1 MIFMNSFEDV
11 FQALMD
17 YCTASGKI
25 GETAKGLWLSSL
37 KPARLDGSD
46 AVFYCPSEF
55 QKGIVMGNYSA
66 LMKEGLEKILG
77 FPVNLR
83 LIVMDE
89 SLPEDTII
97 DPDKFPEI
105 QNQIDKAFDQAV
117 YAYTFDTFIV
127 GKSNEFAYAACQS
140 VAKINGTDTY
150 NPLFIYGPSGLGKT
164 HLLIAIS
171 HEMKK
176 NNPEL
181 NIIYVTGETFAN
193 ELIEAIHQKKD
204 TSSFHE
210 KYRSADVLLVD
221 DVQFISGR
229 ESTQEEFFHTFNML
243 HSEGKQIV
251 LTSDRPPKDLR
262 ILEDRIRSRFESG
275 LIADISTPDFETRVA
290 IIRRKAEL
298 LELNIPD
305 DVAEFIANR
314 LKTNIRQLE
323 GAVKKLKALKQLA
336 NSSPSISM
344 AQSVIRDILTDEQ
357 PTPVTVEHIIQE
369 VSNLYGVSPE
379 DIRSSKRSAQ
389 ISNAR
394 KVAIYLVREITNMPL
409 NSIGEEFG
417 GRDHSTVVYACKN
430 VSSNIAKDSNL
441 RDAVESIIKTVRD
454 GSR

>member
-1 MIFMNSFEDV
+1 MNSFEDV
-11 FQALMD
+11 FQAVMD
-17 YCTASGKI
+17 YCTESGKI

-37 KPARLDGSD
+37 KPARLEGGD
-46 AVFYCPSEF
+46 AVFYCPSDF
-55 QKGIVMGNYSA
+55 QKGIVMDNYSA
-66 LMKEGLEKILG
+66 LLKEGFEKILG

-89 SLPEDTII
+89 SMPEDARI
-97 DPDKFPEI
+97 DPENFREI
-105 QNQIDKAFDQAV
+105 QDQIDTAFDNAV
-117 YAYTFDTFIV
+117 YAYTFETFIV
-127 GKSNEFAYAACQS
+127 GKSNEFAYAACLS
-140 VAKINGTDTY
+140 VARSNGTDTY

-176 NNPEL
+176 KNPDL

-262 ILEDRIRSRFESG
+262 VLEDRIRSRFESG

-344 AQSVIRDILTDEQ
+344 AQSVICDILTDEQ

-430 VSSNIAKDSNL
+430 VSAGIAKDPNL

>member
-1 MIFMNSFEDV
+1 MKMNSFEEV
-11 FQALMD
+11 YEAVKA
-17 YCTASGKI
+17 YCIDNEKI
-25 GETAKGLWLSSL
+25 GETAKNLWLDSL
-37 KPARLDGSD
+37 RPARLEGAD
-46 AVFYCPSEF
+46 AVFYCSSDF
-55 QKGIVMGNYSA
+55 QKGIIMDNYASLLTEA
-66 LMKEGLEKILG
+66 FEKILG
-77 FPVNLR
+77 FPVRLR

-89 SLPEDTII
+89 TTAEQQKVPENVD
-97 DPDKFPEI
+97 EL
-105 QNQIDKAFDQAV
+105 QNELERSYDNAE

-127 GKSNEFAYAACQS
+127 GKSNEFAYAACLS
-140 VAKINGTDTY
+140 VARSNGTDSY

-171 HEMKK
+171 HELKKK
-176 NNPEL
+176 NPDL
-181 NIIYVTGETFAN
+181 NIIYVTAETFAN

-204 TSSFHE
+204 VTKFHE
-210 KYRSADVLLVD
+210 KYRNADVLLVD

-229 ESTQEEFFHTFNML
+229 ESTQEEFFHTFNNL

-262 ILEDRIRSRFESG
+262 ILEDRIRNRFEMG

-357 PTPVTVEHIIQE
+357 PTQVPIEHIIQE

-379 DIRSSKRSAQ
+379 DIRSSKRASQ

-417 GRDHSTVVYACKN
+417 GRDHSTIVYAVQN
-430 VSSNIAKDSNL
+430 VEKAMEKDPNL
-441 RDAVESIIKTVRD
+441 RDAIESITKTVRE

>member
-1 MIFMNSFEDV
+1 MNSFEEV
-11 FQALMD
+11 YRAVED
-17 YCTASGKI
+17 YCFKNGKV
-25 GETAKGLWLSSL
+25 GTTAKNLWLDSL
-37 KPARLDGSD
+37 KPARLEGND
-46 AVFYCPSEF
+46 AVFYCSSVF
-55 QKGIVMGNYSA
+55 QKDIVMDNYA
-66 LMKEGLEKILG
+66 HMLTDAFEQILG
-77 FPVNLR
+77 FPVQLR
-83 LIVMDE
+83 LIVMEEEDE
-89 SLPEDTII
+89 KQPSSPENFDELQQSLERD
-97 DPDKFPEI
+97 
-105 QNQIDKAFDQAV
+105 FDNAD

-127 GKSNEFAYAACQS
+127 GKSNEFAYAACLS
-140 VAKINGTDTY
+140 VAQSNGTQPY

-176 NNPEL
+176 KNPDL

-204 TSSFHE
+204 TSRFHE

-221 DVQFISGR
+221 DVQFISGK
-229 ESTQEEFFHTFNML
+229 EQTQEEFFHTFNKL
-243 HSEGKQIV
+243 HSEKKQIV
-251 LTSDRPPKDLR
+251 LTSDRSPNDIRTLT
-262 ILEDRIRSRFESG
+262 DRIRSRFISG
-275 LIADISTPDFETRVA
+275 LVADVSAPDFETRVA

-305 DVAEFIANR
+305 DVAEFIANK
-314 LKTNIRQLE
+314 LKSNIRQLE
-323 GAVKKLKALKQLA
+323 GAVKKIKALKQLA

-344 AQSVIRDILTDEQ
+344 AQSVIREILTDEQ

-379 DIRSSKRSAQ
+379 DIRSSKRAQQ

-394 KVAIYLVREITNMPL
+394 KIAIYLVREITNMPL

-430 VSSNIAKDSNL
+430 VQENLAKDSNL
-441 RDAVESIIKTVRD
+441 RDAVESIIKTIRD
-454 GSR
+454 GSQ

>member
-1 MIFMNSFEDV
+1 MNSFEDV
-11 FQALMD
+11 FQAVLD
-17 YCTASGKI
+17 YCSETGKI
-25 GETAKGLWLSSL
+25 GETAKGLWLAPL

-55 QKGIVMGNYSA
+55 QKSIIIGQYSG
-66 LMKEGLEKILG
+66 LLKEGLEKILG

-89 SLPEDTII
+89 SMPEEADI
-97 DPDKFPEI
+97 DPEKFPEI
-105 QNQIDKAFDQAV
+105 QGQIDKAFDQAV

-127 GKSNEFAYAACQS
+127 GNSNKFAYTACMS
-140 VAKINGTDTY
+140 VARNDDNNKKTY

-164 HLLIAIS
+164 HLLFAIS

-176 NNPEL
+176 NNPDL

-193 ELIEAIHQKKD
+193 ELIEAINQKKD
-204 TSSFHE
+204 TSRFHE

-229 ESTQEEFFHTFNML
+229 DATQEEFFHTFNRL
-243 HSEGKQIV
+243 YDDNKQIV
-251 LTSDRPPKDLR
+251 LTSDRPTKDLR
-262 ILEDRIRSRFESG
+262 TLEDRLRTRFEMG
-275 LIADISTPDFETRVA
+275 LMADISAPDFETRVA

-379 DIRSSKRSAQ
+379 DIRSAKRSAQ

-430 VSSNIAKDSNL
+430 VSAGIAKDPNL